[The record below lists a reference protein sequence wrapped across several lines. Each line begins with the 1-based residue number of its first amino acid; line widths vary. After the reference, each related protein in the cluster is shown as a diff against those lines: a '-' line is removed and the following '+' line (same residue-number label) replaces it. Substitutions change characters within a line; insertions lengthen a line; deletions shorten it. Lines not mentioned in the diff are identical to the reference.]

1 MMTVGYDDDGFVDTF
16 DSSLGLEPRRQRN
29 EAVDIFVDLGATLED
44 HDEVMNNEASN
55 SLLINLLHRPEMKRI
70 SLCSLG
76 GRKAHCLSSENSM
89 NTQKDC

>member
-1 MMTVGYDDDGFVDTF
+1 MTVGYDNHGFVDTF
-16 DSSLGLEPRRQRN
+16 DPSLGLEPRRQRN

-44 HDEVMNNEASN
+44 HDKVMNNEVSN
-55 SLLINLLHRPEMKRI
+55 SVLINLLRRLETKKI

-89 NTQKDC
+89 SIQKDC